1 MQEERYPMNT
11 QAVRPILPPDELRLE
26 YAGPMPPAL
35 DRADSPAHRCAKAA
49 WVAPLIAIFLS
60 YMSIAIRGAGADGR
74 VVSLMVGLAY
84 VLLIVGGLV
93 CGIVALCNVKGRRGI
108 LTPAIVGVVL
118 NVAIVTV
125 VGMAT
130 FALGTRPV
138 ARPAVPPPP
147 PSPAGQPSTSKP

>member
-1 MQEERYPMNT
+1 M
-11 QAVRPILPPDELRLE
+11 RPIPPPDGLPVE

-49 WVAPLIAIFLS
+49 WVAPLIAMFLS

-74 VVSLMVGLAY
+74 VVSLVVGLAY

-118 NVAIVTV
+118 NTVIITV
-125 VGMAT
+125 VGMTT

-138 ARPAVPPPP
+138 ARPAVPPPSPSAARQP
-147 PSPAGQPSTSKP
+147 PALKP